1 MISSSRKGNV
11 ANRLLH
17 IILACAAALL
27 AVSPASADVEP
38 ADTAIVIEAS
48 DTIMTLPATASG
60 VFIHLPV
67 NVLDILPRSSRLD
80 MLAYYHS
87 GNGGHVTNAMGGES
101 WLLNCTDDFLEV
113 RLTSVSTFQ
122 IKLLPRAKKEPIV
135 MTLYTIGGDG
145 RQPADTDVRFFE
157 VPLLT
162 ELDRSKIFKEPRLK
176 DYFFIPK
183 GSVTKMK
190 EIEEMIPFPTYEFTA
205 APGADTLTGR
215 LTIGDYLNQDDYN
228 ILRLFLLPAV
238 DYSWNG
244 RSFRLIPPPK

>member
-1 MISSSRKGNV
+1 MISSSRKGNA

-17 IILACAAALL
+17 IILTCAAALL
-27 AVSPASADVEP
+27 AASPASADIEP
-38 ADTAIVIEAS
+38 ADTIIVVEET
-48 DTIMTLPATASG
+48 DTILPATASN
-60 VFIHLPV
+60 VFIQLPV
-67 NVLDILPRSSRLD
+67 NVLDILPKSSRYD
-80 MLAYYHS
+80 MLDYYHS
-87 GNGGHVTNAMGGES
+87 GTGGHVTNAMGGES
-101 WLLNCTDDFLEV
+101 WLLNCTEDFLEV

-157 VPLLT
+157 WPVLT

-205 APGADTLTGR
+205 APGSDTLTGR

-244 RSFRLIPPPK
+244 RSFRPVPPPK